1 MDRQSMLNS
10 TVALV
15 KTAVAFALP
24 LVVNTSATKVYS
36 GPVMPAIRGLIPD
49 HPVLDRRSMNVWEDD
64 AVASA
69 IAATG
74 RRTVEHVFGTLNAWM
89 GPCTSRRGP
98 YLACEPR

>member
-36 GPVMPAIRGLIPD
+36 GPVTPAIRGLIPD
-49 HPVLDRRSMNVWEDD
+49 HPVLDSAQHERLGGRCRRIGDRCYGKAN
-64 AVASA
+64 
-69 IAATG
+69 
-74 RRTVEHVFGTLNAWM
+74 
-89 GPCTSRRGP
+89 SRAR
-98 YLACEPR
+98 LRHA